1 MTTLP
6 TERQPRPAGPP
17 GGAIA
22 RDEHR
27 PLEHALT
34 ALYELTHRLQRAVS
48 EVEFYEAA
56 LDAIVR
62 ATGCPRASILLFDAQ
77 GVMRFVAWRGLSE
90 EYRRAAEGHSPW
102 SRNDENVEPIGVQ
115 DIEGAGFA
123 EPLDAAVRREGIRA
137 LAFVPLVGSGKLLG
151 KFMLYFDAPHSFTRN
166 ELDISLVIAVQIAF
180 GVERRRVET
189 TLRENEQRL
198 LIALEAGRM
207 GTWAWDIV
215 ANRVTWSPGLEA
227 LHGLAPGTFDGTF
240 AAFKRDIHPDDWA
253 EVERRIARTLQD
265 GADHHIE
272 YRIASASGEV
282 KWVEGRG
289 KLHCD
294 EAGRP
299 LRMVGVCADVTE
311 RKRAE
316 AGRVARARQQKIV
329 ASLGELALRE
339 RDVQKVFEHAT
350 AAVANVLEV
359 EYCKVLEVLPGG
371 EEMLL
376 RAGVGWKAG
385 LVGRARVSTRTDSQA
400 GYTLA
405 SGAPVIVH
413 DLRSEERFRGPSLLI
428 EHGVV
433 SGLSCIIRGPQGE
446 PWGVLG
452 THSQRRI
459 EFTRDDASFLSSI
472 SNVLGHA
479 IQRERAEAALR
490 EADRRKDEFIAMLS
504 HELRNPIA
512 PLRSALDLM
521 RLKEP
526 LGGDSELR
534 AMMERQ
540 LAHLVRLVD
549 DLLEA
554 SRISRGLLELRREP
568 VQLAHVLR
576 SAVEAAEPLVLEA
589 RHTLEIELP
598 DDPIWV
604 DGDAV
609 RLAQCFANLLNNA
622 ARYTP
627 QGGRIWLRAVLAADG
642 MVRVSV
648 RDTGVGFT
656 AETKAVLFEM
666 FSRGEGSVG
675 LGIGLALA
683 RKLAQMHGG
692 VVEAHSDGA
701 GRGSEF
707 IVSLP
712 VSAPPQAEPLEV
724 RDDKAPQGIR
734 VVVADDNRDAA
745 DSLAALLSALGNRVA
760 VAYDG
765 VEAIEAVR
773 AFRPRVVMLDIG
785 MPRLDGYCAAREI
798 RKHPDAQ
805 GIKLVALTGW
815 GHDDDRRR
823 AKEAGFDA
831 HIVKPAKLDALS
843 RVLADVALDPH

>member
-1 MTTLP
+1 
-6 TERQPRPAGPP
+6 
-17 GGAIA
+17 
-22 RDEHR
+22 
-27 PLEHALT
+27 
-34 ALYELTHRLQRAVS
+34 
-48 EVEFYEAA
+48 
-56 LDAIVR
+56 
-62 ATGCPRASILLFDAQ
+62 
-77 GVMRFVAWRGLSE
+77 MRFVAWRGLSE
-90 EYRRAAEGHSPW
+90 EYRRAVEGHSPW
-102 SRNDENVEPIGVQ
+102 SRNDENVEPIGIQ
-115 DIEGAGFA
+115 DVEVAGFA

-151 KFMLYFDAPHSFTRN
+151 KFMLYFDAPHSFGRN
-166 ELDISLVIAVQIAF
+166 EFDVALAIAAHIAF

-215 ANRVTWSPGLEA
+215 ANRITWSSGLEA

-240 AAFKRDIHPDDWA
+240 AAFKRDIHPDDWP
-253 EVERRIARTLQD
+253 EVERRIARTLED

-272 YRIASASGEV
+272 YRIASASGDV

-294 EAGRP
+294 ATGRP
-299 LRMVGVCADVTE
+299 LRMVGVCADVTD

-316 AGRVARARQQKIV
+316 AGRLARARQQEIV

-339 RDVQKVFEHAT
+339 WDLQKVFEHAT

-359 EYCKVLEVLPGG
+359 EYCKVLELLPGG
-371 EEMLL
+371 EEVLL
-376 RAGVGWKAG
+376 RAGVGWKPG
-385 LVGRARVSTRTDSQA
+385 LVGTARVSTGTDSQA

-413 DLRSEERFRGPSLLI
+413 DLRCEERFRGPSLLI
-428 EHGVV
+428 EHEVV
-433 SGLSCIIRGPQGE
+433 SGISCIIRGPQGE

-452 THSQRRI
+452 THSMRRV
-459 EFTRDDASFLSSI
+459 EFTRDDASFLSSV

-479 IQRERAEAALR
+479 IQRERAESALR

-526 LGGDSELR
+526 LGADPELR

-568 VQLAHVLR
+568 VQLALVLR

-589 RHTLEIELP
+589 RHKLEIELP
-598 DDPIWV
+598 DDPIWL

-627 QGGRIWLRAVLAADG
+627 RGGCIWLRAVQAADG
-642 MVRVSV
+642 TVRVSV
-648 RDTGVGFT
+648 RDTGAGFS

-666 FSRGEGSVG
+666 FSRGESSVG

-683 RKLAQMHGG
+683 RKLAHMHGG
-692 VVEAHSDGA
+692 SVEAHSDGE

-707 IVSLP
+707 TVSLP
-712 VSAPPQAEPLEV
+712 ITAPPRAEPIEI
-724 RDDKAPQGIR
+724 RDVNAPVSGVR

-745 DSLAALLSALGNRVA
+745 DSLAALLSALGNEVA

-765 VEAIEAVR
+765 VEAVEAAR
-773 AFRPRVVMLDIG
+773 AFRPHVVMLDIG

-805 GIKLVALTGW
+805 RIKLVALTGW
-815 GHDDDRRR
+815 GHDGDRRR
-823 AKEAGFDA
+823 AREAGFDA
-831 HIVKPAKLDALS
+831 HLVKPAKLDALS
-843 RVLADVALDPH
+843 RVLADVALDPR

>member
-1 MTTLP
+1 
-6 TERQPRPAGPP
+6 
-17 GGAIA
+17 IA
-22 RDEHR
+22 AH
-27 PLEHALT
+27 
-34 ALYELTHRLQRAVS
+34 
-48 EVEFYEAA
+48 
-56 LDAIVR
+56 
-62 ATGCPRASILLFDAQ
+62 
-77 GVMRFVAWRGLSE
+77 
-90 EYRRAAEGHSPW
+90 
-102 SRNDENVEPIGVQ
+102 
-115 DIEGAGFA
+115 
-123 EPLDAAVRREGIRA
+123 
-137 LAFVPLVGSGKLLG
+137 
-151 KFMLYFDAPHSFTRN
+151 
-166 ELDISLVIAVQIAF
+166 IAF
-180 GVERRRVET
+180 GVERRRAEA

-215 ANRVTWSPGLEA
+215 MNRVTWSPGLEA
-227 LHGLAPGTFDGTF
+227 LHGLTPGTFDGTF
-240 AAFKRDIHPDDWA
+240 AAFKRDIHPDDWP
-253 EVERRIARTLQD
+253 EVERRIARTLKD
-265 GADHHIE
+265 GKDHHIE
-272 YRIASASGEV
+272 YRIASAGGDV

-294 EAGRP
+294 ATGRP

-316 AGRVARARQQKIV
+316 AGRFARARQQEVV

-339 RDVQKVFEHAT
+339 WDLQKVFEHAT
-350 AAVANVLEV
+350 ATVAQALEV
-359 EYCKVLEVLPGG
+359 EYCKVLELLPGG
-371 EEMLL
+371 EEVLL
-376 RAGVGWKAG
+376 RAGVGWKPG
-385 LVGRARVSTRTDSQA
+385 LVGTARVSAGIDSQA

-405 SGAPVIVH
+405 SDAPVIVH
-413 DLRSEERFRGPSLLI
+413 DLRAEERFSGPPLLV

-433 SGLSCIIRGPQGE
+433 SGISCIIRGPHGE

-452 THSQRRI
+452 THSMRRV
-459 EFTRDDASFLSSI
+459 EFTRDDVSFLSSVA
-472 SNVLGHA
+472 NVLGHA
-479 IQRERAEAALR
+479 IQRERAESALR
-490 EADRRKDEFIAMLS
+490 ESDRRKDEFIAMLS

-512 PLRSALDLM
+512 PLRSALELM

-526 LGGDSELR
+526 LGTDRELQ

-554 SRISRGLLELRREP
+554 SRISRGLLGLQREP
-568 VQLAHVLR
+568 VQLAQVLR
-576 SAVEAAEPLVLEA
+576 NAVEASEPLVQEA
-589 RHTLEIELP
+589 RHKLEIELP
-598 DDPIWV
+598 HDPIWV

-627 QGGRIWLRAVLAADG
+627 RGGCIWLHAARAAND

-648 RDTGVGFT
+648 RDTGAGFS
-656 AETKAVLFEM
+656 AESKQALFEM

-692 VVEAHSDGA
+692 SVEAHSDGE

-707 IVSLP
+707 TITLP
-712 VSAPPQAEPLEV
+712 ITAPPLAERLEV
-724 RDDKAPQGIR
+724 RDVRVPVSGVR

-745 DSLAALLSALGNRVA
+745 DSLAALLSALGNEVT

-765 VEAIEAVR
+765 VEAVEAAR
-773 AFRPRVVMLDIG
+773 AFRPQVIMLDIG
-785 MPRLDGYCAAREI
+785 MPRLDGYRAAREI

-815 GHDDDRRR
+815 GQDDDRRR
-823 AKEAGFDA
+823 AREAGFDA
-831 HIVKPAKLDALS
+831 HLVKPAELDALC
-843 RVLADVALDPH
+843 RVLADVAGAARAES